1 MPMMMTISVL
11 VLNVKIVQ
19 RKLDVNDLVV
29 MMVMMMMMMVVRISD
44 EE

>member
-1 MPMMMTISVL
+1 MLQMMISVL

-29 MMVMMMMMMVVRISD
+29 MIMMMMMVLVVRISD